1 MIFMTNVDAD
11 TISINTTLVYLVTD
25 NSQHA
30 QNENKSINFN
40 FQLTCEHLRLLHIS
54 TQRTTCNE
62 ELKKMNPTR

>member
-11 TISINTTLVYLVTD
+11 TISSHTTLVYLVTD

-40 FQLTCEHLRLLHIS
+40 FQLTFQHLRSLHIS
-54 TQRTTCNE
+54 TLRTTC
-62 ELKKMNPTR
+62 